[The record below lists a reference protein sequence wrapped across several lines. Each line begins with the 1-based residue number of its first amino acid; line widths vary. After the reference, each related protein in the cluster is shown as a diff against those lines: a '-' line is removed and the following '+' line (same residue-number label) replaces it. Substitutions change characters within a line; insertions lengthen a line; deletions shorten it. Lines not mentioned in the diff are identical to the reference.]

1 MRGSRISIS
10 RLALEKTRRDCRQH
24 THTREQP
31 PKEGR
36 ISQLGS
42 SFLVTTSP
50 NPRTFLTPM
59 SIYDDVDAGAATG
72 GGGGSDGDIVVPE
85 WDVEKTQPQAMAGM
99 GSGGVEA
106 KMTITILGQQVDE
119 KKAKTAGLCV
129 PLRPQTISP
138 TRPVCACSLFQ
149 VLMKLCLASQNR
161 WPSGFYRHYLQH
173 RLR

>member
-1 MRGSRISIS
+1 M
-10 RLALEKTRRDCRQH
+10 APE
-24 THTREQP
+24 
-31 PKEGR
+31 
-36 ISQLGS
+36 
-42 SFLVTTSP
+42 F
-50 NPRTFLTPM
+50 TPM

-72 GGGGSDGDIVVPE
+72 GGGGGSDADIVVPE

-106 KMTITILGQQVDE
+106 KMTITILGQQVDQ
-119 KKAKTAGLCV
+119 KKAQTAGLCV
-129 PLRPQTISP
+129 PLRPQKFSP